1 MLLCERRDE
10 ERVGILHGDLT
21 ELQNGVRCA
30 VQYDLDSV
38 EDGYIESV
46 ERTYG
51 VGTGVG
57 AASADVCKLVLHGVS
72 FKSEGIGATLML
84 SIDFS
89 IFCFR
94 SSVSSSSCS
103 PPRSI

>member
-51 VGTGVG
+51 VGTGVS

-72 FKSEGIGATLML
+72 FESGESAQ
-84 SIDFS
+84 
-89 IFCFR
+89 
-94 SSVSSSSCS
+94 
-103 PPRSI
+103 P